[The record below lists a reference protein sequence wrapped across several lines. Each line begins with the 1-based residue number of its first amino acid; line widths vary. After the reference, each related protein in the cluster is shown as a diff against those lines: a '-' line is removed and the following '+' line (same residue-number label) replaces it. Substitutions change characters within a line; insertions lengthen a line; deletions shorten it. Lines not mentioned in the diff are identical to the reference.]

1 MSGEPDDDE
10 LTAGAYVLGVL
21 EPGEAHEVEQRA
33 EQNAALAVS
42 IDAWRARLAPLAT
55 AVRPVPPPPQLW
67 RRIETTLGFAAPPA
81 AAAAAPPPVLA
92 APSPSLKRLRSRM
105 RLWRFAT
112 VGALALAAAFAGV
125 AYVEHRAPPQFTA
138 SLLPGN
144 APKPVF
150 LARLEP
156 DGALLVRPVADV
168 PVQSGKD
175 LELWALPEGA
185 KAPRSLGVLPAIGRR
200 LTVHGLRPAG
210 TQLLV
215 SLEPAGGSPTGAPT
229 GPVLYAGTLEQLD

>member
-1 MSGEPDDDE
+1 MSDEPDDHE

-21 EPGEAHEVEQRA
+21 EPEEAHEVEQQA
-33 EQNAALAVS
+33 EQNPALAGS
-42 IDAWRARLAPLAT
+42 IETWRARLAPLAT
-55 AVRPVPPPPQLW
+55 AVRPVAPPPQLW
-67 RRIETTLGFAAPPA
+67 RRIETTLGFAAGPA
-81 AAAAAPPPVLA
+81 AAAEPVPVLA
-92 APSPSLKRLRSRM
+92 TPSPSLKRLRSRV
-105 RLWRFAT
+105 RFWRFAT

-138 SLLPGN
+138 SLLPAN

-156 DGALLVRPVADV
+156 DGALLVRPLANV

-215 SLEPAGGSPTGAPT
+215 SLEPPGGSPTGAPT
-229 GPVLYAGTLEQLD
+229 GPVLYGGTLEQLD